1 MTGRGGEWARGLLLL
16 VALAATAAP
25 PLRGQGLA
33 DFDYENLSFRGI
45 GASWGYMW
53 PNRVEPTQSF
63 DLRMDL
69 GYLGPGLRIV
79 PTLGYWSSE
88 FEPGEVREL
97 ESRVED
103 LVLDQ
108 SGEDVSVDLGTIEWT
123 DVRLGLDAH
132 VVWRIPYGVLT
143 FAGAGASAHLLNGD
157 GAAINGT
164 FVEDLLDSVTAGF
177 NLHAGLEYPVTD
189 RFRVYGQGRYEVL
202 GDLQYVQVRT
212 GLQFM
217 IGGPAPG
224 EERAR

>member
-1 MTGRGGEWARGLLLL
+1 
-16 VALAATAAP
+16 
-25 PLRGQGLA
+25 
-33 DFDYENLSFRGI
+33 
-45 GASWGYMW
+45 
-53 PNRVEPTQSF
+53 
-63 DLRMDL
+63 
-69 GYLGPGLRIV
+69 
-79 PTLGYWSSE
+79 
-88 FEPGEVREL
+88 
-97 ESRVED
+97 
-103 LVLDQ
+103 
-108 SGEDVSVDLGTIEWT
+108 
-123 DVRLGLDAH
+123 
-132 VVWRIPYGVLT
+132 VLT